1 MIEHFKTAVCHKY
14 ADFRTRSTRIEYWFF
29 ILAYILLSF
38 ILIIPFMGSMGS
50 LLSADPET
58 LQDTGI
64 GILPKITMGIWI
76 LMALALVIPS
86 LAISVRRLH
95 DSGKSGWWYLIAFIP
110 YIGSLILIVFMCLD
124 SQPGRNKWGTN
135 PHELASG
142 DEISGHLIEEDIV

>member
-1 MIEHFKTAVCHKY
+1 
-14 ADFRTRSTRIEYWFF
+14 
-29 ILAYILLSF
+29 
-38 ILIIPFMGSMGS
+38 MGSMGS